1 MMDEGTETIIIEVKQ
16 NDVVNNVETTLGT
29 WTVKIGSRVVFSLL
43 EESDRTLLENGD
55 ELEASL
61 LVLRSDGPVDEEQRV
76 TLTFGGTATKGEDYR
91 TGSTLSISVG
101 GISVGRNLTPLD
113 DDLVEGD
120 ETIEITASH
129 YGRDIGTET
138 ITIIDDES
146 DGVTDR
152 TPPAITG
159 AAVNGSTLI
168 LTYDEALDG
177 ASVPAAGA
185 FVVTADGST
194 VTVNGVSVA
203 GSTVTLTLA
212 TAVEANQTVTLAYTP
227 GANPIQD
234 AAGNDAALLS
244 RQTVTNNT
252 GGTTDATPPAITGAT
267 VNGSTLVLTYDEALD
282 GGVGRRPRATSP

>member
-1 MMDEGTETIIIEVKQ
+1 MKSSK
-16 NDVVNNVETTLGT
+16 NDVANDVKTTLGT

-55 ELEASL
+55 ELEHSL

-159 AAVNGSTLI
+159 A
-168 LTYDEALDG
+168 
-177 ASVPAAGA
+177 
-185 FVVTADGST
+185 T
-194 VTVNGVSVA
+194 V
-203 GSTVTLTLA
+203 
-212 TAVEANQTVTLAYTP
+212 
-227 GANPIQD
+227 D
-234 AAGNDAALLS
+234 
-244 RQTVTNNT
+244 
-252 GGTTDATPPAITGAT
+252 
-267 VNGSTLVLTYDEALD
+267 GSTLVLTYDEALD
-282 GGVGRRPRATSP
+282 GASIPARAPSP